1 MISLLAF
8 VIGIYYSVSLFAFAV
23 GFIGRCWREC
33 RRHDTSSKPRVE

>member
-23 GFIGRCWREC
+23 GFIGRYCYLRLLLDWL
-33 RRHDTSSKPRVE
+33 VVLA